1 MFKLDV
7 SSSSNAR
14 NAASGKWL
22 LCGALLLVASMGLSA
37 CSKEKGGGQSL
48 ARVNGE
54 DITMLQVND
63 ELAHANVPADQQQ
76 DASKKILE
84 SLIDRQVIIDEA
96 TREKIDRSPGVLQ
109 AIARDKAQII
119 EQAYV
124 EKVLSKVDKPTTAE
138 MSDYFH
144 NHPEIF
150 GNGKLYH
157 MNSLLIAGKDMDD
170 KLKAEMASAKSL
182 DEIATWMTSHNVH
195 FARGVASRTTMNMPP
210 EMAARLMS
218 MHAGQ
223 MFVVNEG
230 GNSMIISIADIKDNP
245 IAFEDAAPA
254 IEQYFKI
261 KNTKDVVDAEIKH
274 LRSLAKI
281 EYLNGSAPAPAV
293 VSQPSSSAIVTP
305 ENKPADAA
313 AK

>member
-1 MFKLDV
+1 MLHV
-7 SSSSNAR
+7 SSSAKIENS
-14 NAASGKWL
+14 ASRKWL
-22 LCGALLLVASMGLSA
+22 LCCVLLLVAGMGLSA
-37 CSKEKGGGQSL
+37 CGKEKGGGQSL

-96 TREKIDRSPGVLQ
+96 MREKIDRSPGVVQ
-109 AIARDKAQII
+109 AIERAKANII
-119 EQAYV
+119 QQAYL
-124 EKVLSKVDKPTTAE
+124 EKVVSKVEKPTTAE

-144 NHPEIF
+144 KHPEIF

-157 MNSLLIAGKDMDD
+157 MNSLLIAGRDMDD
-170 KLKAEMASAKSL
+170 KLKAELVSAKSL
-182 DEIATWMTSHNVH
+182 EEIATWMTSHNVH

-230 GNSMIISIADIKDNP
+230 GNTMIVSIADIKDNP

-254 IEQYFKI
+254 IEQYFKT
-261 KNTKDVVDAEIKH
+261 KNTQEVVDTEVKH

-281 EYLNGSAPAPAV
+281 EYLNASAPVAASKPDTVA
-293 VSQPSSSAIVTP
+293 TP
-305 ENKPADAA
+305 DKKPAGAA
-313 AK
+313 QN

>member
-7 SSSSNAR
+7 SSSSKAGNAV
-14 NAASGKWL
+14 SGKWL
-22 LCGALLLVASMGLSA
+22 LCGALLLVAGMGLSA

-96 TREKIDRSPGVLQ
+96 MREKIDRSPGVLQ
-109 AIARDKAQII
+109 AIERSKANII
-119 EQAYV
+119 QQAYL
-124 EKVLSKVDKPTTAE
+124 EKVVSKVEKPTTAE

-144 NHPEIF
+144 KHPEIF

-157 MNSLLIAGKDMDD
+157 MNSLLIAGRDMDD
-170 KLKAEMASAKSL
+170 KLKAEMVSAKSL
-182 DEIATWMTSHNVH
+182 EEIATWMTSHNVH

-210 EMAARLMS
+210 EMAARLIS

-230 GNSMIISIADIKDNP
+230 GNSMIVSISDIKDNP

-254 IEQYFKI
+254 IEQYFKV
-261 KNTKDVVDAEIKH
+261 KNTQEVVDTEVKH

-281 EYLNGSAPAPAV
+281 EYLNASAPVAA
-293 VSQPSSSAIVTP
+293 QPTPTTSA
-305 ENKPADAA
+305 KPAGN
-313 AK
+313 

>member
-1 MFKLDV
+1 MFKLHV
-7 SSSSNAR
+7 SSSKKIENS
-14 NAASGKWL
+14 ASRKWL
-22 LCGALLLVASMGLSA
+22 LWGALLMAAGLGLSA

-54 DITMLQVND
+54 DITVLQVND

-109 AIARDKAQII
+109 AIARAKAQII
-119 EQAYV
+119 EQAYI
-124 EKVLSKVDKPTTAE
+124 EKVVSKVNKPTTAE

-157 MNSLLIAGKDMDD
+157 MNSLLIAGRDMDD
-170 KLKAEMASAKSL
+170 KLKAEMASAKTL
-182 DEIATWMTSHNVH
+182 EEIATWMTSHNVH

-230 GNSMIISIADIKDNP
+230 GNSMIVSIADIKDNP

-261 KNTKDVVDAEIKH
+261 KNTKEMVDTEIKH

-281 EYLNGSAPAPAV
+281 EYLNASAPVAAAA
-293 VSQPSSSAIVTP
+293 SQPTTSSPATP
-305 ENKPADAA
+305 ENKSGGAHN
-313 AK
+313 

>member
-7 SSSSNAR
+7 SSSLKAGNAE
-14 NAASGKWL
+14 SGKWL
-22 LCGALLLVASMGLSA
+22 LCGALLLVVGMGLSA

-63 ELAHANVPADQQQ
+63 ELAHANIPVDQQQ

-84 SLIDRQVIIDEA
+84 SLIDRQIIVDEA
-96 TREKIDRSPGVLQ
+96 MREKIDRSPGVLQ
-109 AIARDKAQII
+109 AIERAKANII
-119 EQAYV
+119 QQAYL
-124 EKVLSKVDKPTTAE
+124 EKVVSKVEKPTTTE

-170 KLKAEMASAKSL
+170 KLKSELASTKSL
-182 DEIATWMTSHNVH
+182 EEIATWMTDHNVH
-195 FARGVASRTTMNMPP
+195 YARGVASRTTMNMPP
-210 EMAARLMS
+210 EMAARLMT

-230 GNSMIISIADIKDNP
+230 GNSMIVSIADIKDNP

-254 IEQYFKI
+254 IEQYFKV
-261 KNTKDVVDAEIKH
+261 KNTKEAVDTEVKH

-281 EYLNGSAPAPAV
+281 EYLNASAPVAA
-293 VSQPSSSAIVTP
+293 VSQPTP
-305 ENKPADAA
+305 TASTTSENKQTG
-313 AK
+313 KSSN

>member
-7 SSSSNAR
+7 SSSSKAGNAV
-14 NAASGKWL
+14 SGKWL
-22 LCGALLLVASMGLSA
+22 LCGALLLVAGMGLSA

-63 ELAHANVPADQQQ
+63 ELAHANVPANQQQ

-96 TREKIDRSPGVLQ
+96 MREKIDRSPSVLQ
-109 AIARDKAQII
+109 AIERSKANII
-119 EQAYV
+119 QQAYL
-124 EKVLSKVDKPTTAE
+124 EKVVSKVEKPTTAE

-144 NHPEIF
+144 KHPEIF

-170 KLKAEMASAKSL
+170 KLKAEITSAKSL
-182 DEIATWMTSHNVH
+182 EEIATWMISHNVH

-210 EMAARLMS
+210 EMAAKLMS

-230 GNSMIISIADIKDNP
+230 GNSMIVSIVDIKDNP

-254 IEQYFKI
+254 IEQYFKV
-261 KNTKDVVDAEIKH
+261 KNTQEVVDTEVKH

-281 EYLNGSAPAPAV
+281 EYLNASAPVAAQPRSESV
-293 VSQPSSSAIVTP
+293 V
-305 ENKPADAA
+305 
-313 AK
+313 